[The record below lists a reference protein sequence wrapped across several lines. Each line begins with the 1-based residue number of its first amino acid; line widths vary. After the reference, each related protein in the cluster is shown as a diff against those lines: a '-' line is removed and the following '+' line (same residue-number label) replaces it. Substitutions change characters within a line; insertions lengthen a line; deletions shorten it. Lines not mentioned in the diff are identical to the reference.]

1 MNKAI
6 EEMDERIIDM
16 NNTINSIIQNNT
28 NDRDYMS
35 KNLLSN
41 LRYLVEYILYKVYI
55 IDNAKEYVEYSQQ
68 NLHKVMSYVKGRA
81 DLKSLT
87 IFHTFLQSSSSHSI
101 PIGDGASR
109 VMIKYLTY
117 LIDLKEFVSNKFHMD
132 ILENLYLFPLNVGE
146 DMEQYYSQILKVVN
160 EVKIDHSSEIFTNQ
174 YYVRK
179 VKPVII
185 DGSEFYEITLT
196 DATDYNNKFNRIV
209 VYSKEKIID
218 YYAIKISTVN
228 KVIELFDKNIDVKII
243 KNYKIA
249 IRPCE
254 INNYAKIFGLSTK
267 ISHKYGEYDLLMSY
281 ILYNKCNLLDI
292 AQMQPNDYNMFK
304 NYMSS
309 ANTDIIVSLIDESRK
324 ILLNN
329 KDGSNILRYLL
340 LHLNNSVIKS
350 QLADAPNGYISNL
363 YLLPGTIPFDQ
374 MPYASSLINH
384 NIELSDLYEC
394 INPLERDHEFLSRD
408 ICMNSDNNDIIYNKT
423 NELELIYP
431 NLNDLI
437 QTFNDSLY
445 LPKHKNRILIN
456 NGKYVYAQGYEEDTI
471 AIIKKLYS
479 FTNSKY
485 DEYDNIYSN
494 WKQITTYEFSDSN
507 KELICSNLFN
517 ESNIALIYGSAG
529 CGKTEI
535 IKIISDI
542 LSDSKIIFVAKTHP
556 AVENMRVRIPNK
568 SNFEFKTIDKYLNS
582 MDECDLLII
591 DECSTVDNF
600 DMNELLQTKDI
611 KRLILVGDIYQI
623 ESIKFGNWFR
633 FVKELLPDK
642 CIYELDGNFR
652 TKENTLLDLWK
663 RVRLNDSD
671 IIEYLSNHNM
681 SSSDYSTIFEKDED
695 DEILLC
701 LNYDGPYGINS
712 INKYLQSNNSNIAY
726 EWGINTYK
734 VGDPILFNDL
744 NRFSPVLYNNL
755 KGEILNI
762 SKADDHITFDILV
775 NIVIED
781 YQAYSVG
788 LEVLS
793 RKDSSTTI
801 RFSVYANTNED
812 GEDKKECI
820 IPFVVAYA
828 TSIHKSQGLE
838 YDSVKIIL
846 NDEIGDVISLN
857 IFYTAITRA
866 KKKLKIYWSPECMNK
881 IINEFN
887 IKNSDDINIIK
898 SKIKL

>member
-1 MNKAI
+1 MNKAL
-6 EEMDERIIDM
+6 EEMDSRIIDM
-16 NNTINSIIQNNT
+16 NNTLNTIIKNNT

-41 LRYLVEYILYKVYI
+41 LRYIVEYVLYKVYI
-55 IDNAKEYVEYSQQ
+55 TDYAKEYVAYNHQ
-68 NLHKVMSYVKGRA
+68 NTQKVLSYVKGRA

-87 IFHTFLQSSSSHSI
+87 IFHTFLQASSSHSI

-117 LIDLKEFVSNKFHMD
+117 LIDLKEFVLNKFNMD
-132 ILENLYLFPLNVGE
+132 ILENLYLFPLNVDK
-146 DMEQYYSQILKVVN
+146 DMELYYSQILKVVN
-160 EVKIDHSSEIFTNQ
+160 EVKIDHTSEIFANQ

-179 VKPVII
+179 EKPIII
-185 DGSEFYEITLT
+185 DGCVYYEITLT

-218 YYAIKISTVN
+218 YYAIKIATVN
-228 KVIELFDKNIDVKII
+228 KVIELFDKNIDIKII

-254 INNYAKIFGLSTK
+254 INNYSKIFGLSTK
-267 ISHKYGEYDLLMSY
+267 LTHKYGEYDLLMDY
-281 ILYNKCNLLDI
+281 LLYSKNNMLDI
-292 AQMQPNDYNMFK
+292 AQMSTKDYNMFK

-309 ANTDIIVSLIDESRK
+309 ANTDILVSILDESRK
-324 ILLNN
+324 IILGN
-329 KDGSNILRYLL
+329 KDGSNTLKYLL

-350 QLADAPNGYISNL
+350 QLSNSPNGYISDL
-363 YLLPGTIPFDQ
+363 CLLAGTITFDQ

-384 NIELSDLYEC
+384 NIELSDLFEC
-394 INPLERDHEFLSRD
+394 IDPAGREHEFLSRN

-423 NELELIYP
+423 NELETQYSNI
-431 NLNDLI
+431 NDLI
-437 QTFNDSLY
+437 DTFNNNLY
-445 LPKHKNRILIN
+445 LPKHENRILIN
-456 NGKYVYAQGYEEDTI
+456 DGKYIYAKGYEEDTI
-471 AIIKKLYS
+471 SIIKKLYS

-485 DEYDNIYSN
+485 DEYLNIYSN
-494 WKQITTYEFSDSN
+494 WKENTEYEFTDLK
-507 KELICSNLFN
+507 KEEICSSLFN
-517 ESNIALIYGSAG
+517 ESNIVLIYGSAG

-535 IKIISDI
+535 IKIIADI
-542 LSDSKIIFVAKTHP
+542 LSDSKIMFVAKTNP
-556 AVENMRVRIPNK
+556 AVKNMKVRIPNK
-568 SNFEFKTIDKYLNS
+568 HNFNFMTIDKYLNS
-582 MDECDLLII
+582 MEECDLLII

-600 DMNELLQTKDI
+600 DMNELLHTKDI
-611 KRLILVGDIYQI
+611 KRLILVGDIHQI

-633 FVKELLPDK
+633 FAKQLLPDK
-642 CIYELDGNFR
+642 CIYELDGTFR
-652 TKENTLLDLWK
+652 TNDDTLLALWK
-663 RVRLNDSD
+663 KVRNNDSD
-671 IIEYLSNHNM
+671 IVEYLSNNNM
-681 SSSDYSTIFEKDED
+681 STSDYSSMFVKDEN

-712 INKYLQSNNSNIAY
+712 INKYLQSDNPNIAY

-744 NRFSPVLYNNL
+744 DRFSPVLYNNL
-755 KGEILNI
+755 KGEIRNI
-762 SKADDHITFDILV
+762 TKSENQITFDVLV

-781 YQAYSVG
+781 YSAYSVG
-788 LEVLS
+788 LEVIERDS
-793 RKDSSTTI
+793 SSTTI
-801 RFSVYANTNED
+801 RFNVYENTTED

-838 YDSVKIIL
+838 YDSVKIVL

-866 KKKLKIYWSPECMNK
+866 KKKLKIYWTPECMNK
-881 IINEFN
+881 IIEEFN
-887 IKNSDDINIIK
+887 IKNNDDINIIK
-898 SKIKL
+898 NKIKL